1 MQPKCLLPGA
11 PARRP
16 NHRGQSR
23 APSFFPRNTQVVFSG
38 QRNPS
43 PRTFQN
49 NSQTLGCGRCS
60 SSKTCPISSRAQTAR
75 FEITSSG
82 LAIRSESSP
91 KYMPLKAGQCAKI
104 EPSTGKDADLM
115 AYEPTTTDVEFKA
128 LRGALSTLR
137 SKLPRKQRACFGAS
151 QPRSSSRATS
161 RYRGLLVRLEKAVQ
175 KGP

>member
-16 NHRGQSR
+16 NRRGQSGD
-23 APSFFPRNTQVVFSG
+23 PSFFPRNTQVVFSG

-43 PRTFQN
+43 PKTFQN

-60 SSKTCPISSRAQTAR
+60 SSKTCPSSSRAQTAR

-91 KYMPLKAGQCAKI
+91 EYMPLKVHRSANMEA
-104 EPSTGKDADLM
+104 STGKEADPM
-115 AYEPTTTDVEFKA
+115 AYEPTTDREFKA
-128 LRGALSTLR
+128 LRAALSTLR
-137 SKLPRKQRACFGAS
+137 SKLPKKERACFGAS
-151 QPRSSSRATS
+151 KPGSSPRKRS
-161 RYRGLLVRLEKAVQ
+161 RYSGLAARLEKALKKV
-175 KGP
+175 